1 MADHSVETAAIA
13 DEAVTLAKLADM
25 PTARF
30 IGRTTAG
37 DGVPEALTATQATAI
52 LNAFV
57 GDSGSGGV
65 KGLVPAPAAGDA
77 GDEKFLRAD
86 GTWALTA
93 GGGGGAPETATYLTL
108 TTNGT
113 LTNERVATAGTGIS
127 ITDGGAG
134 NPATFALADLGVTT
148 DKIAANAVTFAK
160 MQSISTAR
168 FVGRT
173 TAGTGV
179 PEELTGAQA
188 TALLS
193 DMGGA
198 SGGSPGTKGL
208 VPQPGAGQQ
217 NSVLT
222 GGGTWVAQVST
233 AAPVILQSANSSLP
247 SGRVLTGS
255 STVSLTDAG
264 AGSTMTLAVP
274 DGSITLA
281 KMANVATARFLGRT
295 SSGTGVPEAM
305 TVAEAQALLGIGSSG
320 LVVNREALDYTSNTD
335 LTTVIPLDDT
345 VPQSSEGTQI
355 LSLSITPANT
365 GNVLRVFFKGQ
376 GGATDYWSAA
386 LFKDS
391 DTAALDAASV
401 YCGNGGRIQPVIL
414 DYQMFAGT
422 TSPVTFRIRVGPNTG
437 TLRLNGGTATRVF
450 GGVMRCK
457 LVIEELTP

>member
-1 MADHSVETAAIA
+1 
-13 DEAVTLAKLADM
+13 
-25 PTARF
+25 
-30 IGRTTAG
+30 
-37 DGVPEALTATQATAI
+37 
-52 LNAFV
+52 
-57 GDSGSGGV
+57 
-65 KGLVPAPAAGDA
+65 
-77 GDEKFLRAD
+77 
-86 GTWALTA
+86 
-93 GGGGGAPETATYLTL
+93 
-108 TTNGT
+108 
-113 LTNERVATAGTGIS
+113 
-127 ITDGGAG
+127 
-134 NPATFALADLGVTT
+134 
-148 DKIAANAVTFAK
+148 
-160 MQSISTAR
+160 
-168 FVGRT
+168 
-173 TAGTGV
+173 
-179 PEELTGAQA
+179 
-188 TALLS
+188 
-193 DMGGA
+193 MGGA

-274 DGSITLA
+274 TNGIALSNLA
-281 KMANVATARFLGRT
+281 QVSTARFLGRT
-295 SSGTGVPEAM
+295 TAGTGNVEAM

-376 GGATDYWSAA
+376 GGAPDYWSAA

-391 DTAALDAASV
+391 ETDARDAAAV